1 MASQIR
7 LRWVLTVITLGGSLL
22 ICFLLYSFFLKPL
35 PTFLTTASPDR
46 TYTVTL
52 NGQKSRP
59 IFFTA
64 TIRFDVSKNGTSMLS
79 DKFLYSADGMDIPFE
94 TWYPNHRWLNEQ
106 SIQFYREQ
114 NLRDVPPDTIVV
126 ANNTGKT
133 IKYAKIDSID
143 IVIFFEMQPGFKIS
157 IPTSQSKGDG
167 KWLSVNGE
175 FSDGTNI
182 SEFGADF
189 NVKSKRE
196 PKTFYVDLGA
206 GRTNVEMRN

>member
-7 LRWVLTVITLGGSLL
+7 LKWVLTVIILGGSLL

-35 PTFLTTASPDR
+35 PTFLTTVSPDR
-46 TYTVTL
+46 TYTVSL
-52 NGQKSRP
+52 KGQKSRP

-64 TIRFDVSKNGTSMLS
+64 TIRFDVLKNGASMLS

-114 NLRDVPPDTIVV
+114 NFRDAPPDTIVI

-143 IVIFFEMQPGFKIS
+143 IVIFFEMQPGFKVS
-157 IPTSQSKGDG
+157 IPTSQSKGES
-167 KWLSVNGE
+167 KWLSVEGE

-182 SEFGADF
+182 SEFGTDF
-189 NVKSKRE
+189 DKNRHE
-196 PKTFYVDLGA
+196 PKTFYVDLRA
-206 GRTNVEMRN
+206 GRTTVEMRN

>member
-1 MASQIR
+1 MW
-7 LRWVLTVITLGGSLL
+7 LKWLLTVFILGGSLL
-22 ICFLLYSFFLKPL
+22 ICFLLYSFVLKPL

-52 NGQKSRP
+52 KGQKTRP

-64 TIRFDVSKNGTSMLS
+64 TIRFDVLKNGTSILS

-114 NLRDVPPDTIVV
+114 NLRDTPPDTIVV

-143 IVIFFEMQPGFKIS
+143 ILIFFEMQPGFKVS

-167 KWLSVNGE
+167 KWLSVEGE
-175 FSDGTNI
+175 FSDGLNI

-189 NVKSKRE
+189 SVGSMRV
-196 PKTFYVDLGA
+196 PKTFYVDLRPGQ
-206 GRTNVEMRN
+206 TTVEMRK

>member
-7 LRWVLTVITLGGSLL
+7 LKWVLTIMILGGSLL
-22 ICFLLYSFFLKPL
+22 ICFLLYSLFFKPH

-46 TYTVTL
+46 TYSVSL
-52 NGQKSRP
+52 KGQKSRP

-64 TIRFDVSKNGTSMLS
+64 TIRFDVFKNGTRIIS
-79 DKFLYSADGMDIPFE
+79 DKYLYSADGLDSPFE
-94 TWYPNHRWLNEQ
+94 FSYPNHQWINDQ
-106 SIQFYREQ
+106 SLQFYREEQ
-114 NLRDVPPDTIVV
+114 LRAPDTIVV

-143 IVIFFEMQPGFKIS
+143 ILIFFEMQPGFKVS
-157 IPTSQSKGDG
+157 IPTSQSVGG
-167 KWLSVNGE
+167 SKWLSVEGE

-189 NVKSKRE
+189 NVNNRRE
-196 PKTFYVDLGA
+196 PDTFYVDLRA
-206 GRTNVEMRN
+206 GRTTVEMRN